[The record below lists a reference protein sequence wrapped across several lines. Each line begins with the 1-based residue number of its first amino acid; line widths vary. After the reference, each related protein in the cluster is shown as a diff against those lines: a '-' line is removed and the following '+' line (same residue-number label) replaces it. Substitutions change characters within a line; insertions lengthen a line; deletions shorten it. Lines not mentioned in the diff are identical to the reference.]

1 MTILC
6 ILLLVLTLVGR
17 PKKAAEI
24 MTILCVSVL
33 LLTVVGCSHSNSN
46 FAWHRPA
53 LYYND
58 SKAPAD
64 LNRQLYLADLNRQ
77 QSSIPM
83 VNGGL
88 GYSYTL
94 LNW

>member
-6 ILLLVLTLVGR
+6 ILLLVLTLIGR

-53 LYYND
+53 LYYNE
-58 SKAPAD
+58 SKAP
-64 LNRQLYLADLNRQ
+64 ADLNRQ

>member
-6 ILLLVLTLVGR
+6 ILLFVLTLVGR

-24 MTILCVSVL
+24 MTILCVSLL

-64 LNRQLYLADLNRQ
+64 LNLQLYRADLNRQ
-77 QSSIPM
+77 QSNVTPI
-83 VNGGL
+83 NGGVN
-88 GYSYTL
+88 YSYTL